1 MVYWGLNEA
10 DWPHRS
16 WGTGHLNDTTGD
28 CEGPMDSIYEN
39 LYHRVCISFLFRF
52 HISLCFILKNFL
64 KSIP

>member
-28 CEGPMDSIYEN
+28 CAGPMDSIYEN
-39 LYHRVCISFLFRF
+39 LYHRVC
-52 HISLCFILKNFL
+52 
-64 KSIP
+64 